1 MTDFTKGSFVK
12 DYIRIENCLYNRE
25 TQKAYLLSI
34 EGNDYWVPKSQL
46 KPGTTIIQFGR
57 GPIEVSKWWFDTNF
71 TNNSQSHSQSH
82 SHAHSGSI
90 HSDPAGLEIASKI
103 YRKLVSKY
111 HPDRS
116 PESAEVMTDIN
127 ELWNAIKAAI
137 K

>member
-1 MTDFTKGSFVK
+1 MK

-46 KPGTTIIQFGR
+46 KPGTDVIMFGR
-57 GPIEVSKWWFDTNF
+57 GPIEVSRWWFDTNF
-71 TNNSQSHSQSH
+71 SAGPKSSH
-82 SHAHSGSI
+82 SHSSHGSI
-90 HSDPAGLEIASKI
+90 HSDPIGLDAASKI